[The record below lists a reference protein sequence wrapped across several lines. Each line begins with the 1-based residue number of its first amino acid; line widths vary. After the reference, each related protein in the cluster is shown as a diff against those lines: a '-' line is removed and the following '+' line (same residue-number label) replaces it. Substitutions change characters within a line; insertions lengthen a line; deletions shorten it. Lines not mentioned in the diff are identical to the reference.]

1 MVDELGRAMPNDMLE
16 ANEIIRQR
24 DSIFSL
30 ANLEAQRIKNSADEY
45 AAASSASA
53 EEESRARVNES
64 EIVRQAQAQAQSI
77 QDEAKQ
83 ESQQT
88 LEEVHKRAQHIL
100 DEAESVA
107 ASRRNG
113 ADQYAREIL
122 FNLEERI
129 SEVLGQVRKGIDALG
144 KESVP
149 VG

>member
-1 MVDELGRAMPNDMLE
+1 MGRALPNDLLE
-16 ANEIIRQR
+16 ANEIIHQR

-30 ANLEAQRIKNSADEY
+30 ANLEGQRIKHTADEY
-45 AAASSASA
+45 ASASRASA

-77 QDEAKQ
+77 KDEAKQ
-83 ESQQT
+83 EAQQN

-144 KESVP
+144 RESVV